1 VKAPNSANQDAAIA
15 EYLERLGRRK
25 RTNHYAVHLR
35 LSESY
40 FYRRNR
46 AFLSIAGNTVL
57 ALAQRYLGQM
67 FALANEDLFF
77 VFIVDADGELV
88 KIAKQLQY
96 LFAEDPMSYESG
108 SGTDYEKLCTWFN
121 LEKEFDAF
129 RGAIEAVVKAD
140 DKADTKPRSSGRRRK
155 RDETLEPLT
164 TGEVAGIE
172 NALRQADV
180 SIFLKRQ
187 PISVVL
193 SDQKPE
199 IVFNELYLSINAI
212 KQRLFPKIDL
222 RNSRWLFQALTALLD
237 DRMLAHLRRDRG
249 HSRFSVNLNVSTVLS
264 EKFVTFDENVKS
276 GARGS
281 IVVEFQRS
289 DVLYDF
295 GAFRMARDFLRARGY
310 RICLDGITPDV
321 LGIFS
326 HADLEVDFMKLFYF
340 KDQESE
346 WQASRI
352 KELIKSSNKL
362 RLIMARVD
370 EEAALRLGKALGI
383 NLFQGFFVDRLIAAF
398 ESRQPST
405 SALKRP
411 LVPAP
416 PLPTPA
422 PAPRQPTVPRAPPLK
437 LGKAE
442 R

>member
-1 VKAPNSANQDAAIA
+1 MKAPSSANQDAAIA
-15 EYLERLGRRK
+15 EFLERLGRRK
-25 RTNHYAVHLR
+25 RDDNFAVHIR
-35 LSESY
+35 LSDSY

-57 ALAQRYLGQM
+57 TLAQRYLGQM
-67 FALANEDLFF
+67 FTLANEDLFF
-77 VFIVDADGELV
+77 VFVADENAELV

-121 LEKEFDAF
+121 LETEYDAF
-129 RGAIEAVVKAD
+129 RKTIEAVVKSG
-140 DKADTKPRSSGRRRK
+140 DKEAPKDKGSGRRRK
-155 RDETLEPLT
+155 RDTTLEPLT
-164 TGEVAGIE
+164 TSEVAGIE

-199 IVFNELYLSINAI
+199 VVFNELYLSINAI

-237 DRMLAHLRRDRG
+237 ERMLAHLKRDRN
-249 HSRFSVNLNVSTVLS
+249 HARFSVNLNVSTVLS
-264 EKFVTFDENVKS
+264 EKFVSFDDSVKS

-281 IVVEFQRS
+281 IVVEFQRA

-295 GAFRMARDFLRARGY
+295 GAFRMARDFLRSRGY
-310 RICLDGITPDV
+310 RVCLDGITPDV
-321 LGIFS
+321 FGIFS

-340 KDQESE
+340 KDQEAD
-346 WQASRI
+346 WQAARV
-352 KELIKSSNKL
+352 KDLVKNSNKL

-370 EEAALRLGKALGI
+370 EEAALRLGKSLGI
-383 NLFQGFFVDRLIAAF
+383 NLFQGFFVDRLIAAYD
-398 ESRQPST
+398 SRQPST
-405 SALKRP
+405 SALKRA

-416 PLPTPA
+416 PQPQA
-422 PAPRQPTVPRAPPLK
+422 QQPRQPTVPRAAPLK

>member
-1 VKAPNSANQDAAIA
+1 VKAPSSANQDAAIA
-15 EYLERLGRRK
+15 EFLERLGRRK
-25 RTNHYAVHLR
+25 RDKNYAVHLR

-46 AFLSIAGNTVL
+46 AFLSIASNTVM

-67 FALANEDLFF
+67 FTLANEDLFF
-77 VFIVDADGELV
+77 VFIADDDAELV
-88 KIAKQLQY
+88 KVAKQLQY
-96 LFAEDPMSYESG
+96 LFAEDPMAFESG
-108 SGTDYEKLCTWFN
+108 SGTDYEKLCTWYN
-121 LEKEFDAF
+121 LVKEFGEF
-129 RGAIEAVVKAD
+129 RAAIEAVIDTGAKDRDAEKA
-140 DKADTKPRSSGRRRK
+140 TGRRKK

-187 PISVVL
+187 PVAVVL

-199 IVFNELYLSINAI
+199 TVFNEFYLSINAI

-237 DRMLAHLRRDRG
+237 DRMLAHLKRDRG
-249 HSRFSVNLNVSTVLS
+249 HARFSINLNVPTVLS
-264 EKFVTFDENVKS
+264 EKFVAFDESVKS

-281 IVVEFQRS
+281 IVVEFQRA
-289 DVLYDF
+289 DALYDF
-295 GAFRMARDFLRARGY
+295 GAFRMARDYLRSRGY
-310 RICLDGITPDV
+310 RVCLDGVTPDV

-326 HADLEVDFMKLFYF
+326 HADLDVDFMKLFYF
-340 KDQESE
+340 KDQEAD
-346 WQASRI
+346 WQSAKVRDLV
-352 KELIKSSNKL
+352 KASNKL

-370 EEAALRLGKALGI
+370 EEAALRLGKTLGI
-383 NLFQGFFVDRLIAAF
+383 NLFQGFFVDRLIAAY
-398 ESRQPST
+398 ESRHPST
-405 SALKRP
+405 SALKRA
-411 LVPAP
+411 LVPP
-416 PLPTPA
+416 PLPIPQRA
-422 PAPRQPTVPRAPPLK
+422 QPTVPRAPSVK